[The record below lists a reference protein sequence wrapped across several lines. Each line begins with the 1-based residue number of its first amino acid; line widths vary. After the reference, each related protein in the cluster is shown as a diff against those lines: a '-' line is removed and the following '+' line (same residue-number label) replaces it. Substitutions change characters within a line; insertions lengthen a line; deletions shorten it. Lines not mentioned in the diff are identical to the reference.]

1 MIYFFHHYELPAI
14 EQQDRIQQMLVRTQ
28 HQQQRQ
34 QMQQRQQQ
42 QQQLRQQQQQA
53 AANAAANH
61 VAGNPIP
68 TVVTSSDG
76 QVPIATT
83 TTGTADDGNTTINS
97 PMDDIMAPDD
107 IAGSSE
113 IPSMGGIVTPDE
125 IAEQLSS
132 LANELQE
139 DESTYSSI
147 SDTNLSADANGDTDL
162 PTNASDVPMETIGTQ
177 LYPDPGGPHFN
188 SSPNEMLSSVDLD
201 AINGANIVDNS
212 VSSENGPR
220 DISRDEA
227 RSDTADMVLRCRT
240 TSQPKSNST
249 PPVENGGD
257 SPSCN
262 DTPSDKS

>member
-1 MIYFFHHYELPAI
+1 
-14 EQQDRIQQMLVRTQ
+14 MLVRTQ

-42 QQQLRQQQQQA
+42 QQQLRQQQQQVA

-61 VAGNPIP
+61 VAGNPTP
-68 TVVTSSDG
+68 TVVTDSDG
-76 QVPIATT
+76 QVPLVTSA
-83 TTGTADDGNTTINS
+83 GTPGDGNTTINS
-97 PMDDIMAPDD
+97 SMDDIMTPDE

-113 IPSMGGIVTPDE
+113 IPSMGDIVTPDE

-139 DESTYSSI
+139 DESTYNNI
-147 SDTNLSADANGDTDL
+147 SDTNLPTDANGDTDL
-162 PTNASDVPMETIGTQ
+162 PTNANDVPVETIGTQ
-177 LYPDPGGPHFN
+177 LYPDPGGSHFN
-188 SSPNEMLSSVDLD
+188 SSPSEMLSSVDID
-201 AINGANIVDNS
+201 AINGANSVENS

-249 PPVENGGD
+249 SPEEDGGD

>member
-42 QQQLRQQQQQA
+42 QQQLRQQQQA
-53 AANAAANH
+53 ATAAANH
-61 VAGNPIP
+61 VSGNPTP
-68 TVVTSSDG
+68 TVVTNSDG
-76 QVPIATT
+76 LVPPTAATPT
-83 TTGTADDGNTTINS
+83 VAPGDDNISINNS
-97 PMDDIMAPDD
+97 MDDVMAPDE

-113 IPSMGGIVTPDE
+113 IPSMGDIVTPDE

-147 SDTNLSADANGDTDL
+147 SDTNLPADVYGDTDL
-162 PTNASDVPMETIGTQ
+162 STNASNVPVETIGTQ
-177 LYPDPGGPHFN
+177 LYPDPGGSN
-188 SSPNEMLSSVDLD
+188 VDSSPNETLSSVDID
-201 AINGANIVDNS
+201 ANNGADSVDNS

-220 DISRDEA
+220 DILRDEA
-227 RSDTADMVLRCRT
+227 CSDTADMVLRCRT
-240 TSQPKSNST
+240 ASQPKSNST
-249 PPVENGGD
+249 SPVEDGGD
-257 SPSCN
+257 GLSSN
-262 DTPSDKS
+262 DTRDKS

>member
-1 MIYFFHHYELPAI
+1 
-14 EQQDRIQQMLVRTQ
+14 MLVRTQ

-42 QQQLRQQQQQA
+42 QQQLRQQQQAA
-53 AANAAANH
+53 AANPAANH
-61 VAGNPIP
+61 VAGNPTP
-68 TVVTSSDG
+68 TVVTNSDG
-76 QVPIATT
+76 QVPLETT
-83 TTGTADDGNTTINS
+83 AAGSPGDDNTTINS
-97 PMDDIMAPDD
+97 SMDDIMAPDE
-107 IAGSSE
+107 IPGSSE
-113 IPSMGGIVTPDE
+113 IPSMGDIVTPDE

-147 SDTNLSADANGDTDL
+147 SDTNLPTDANSDTDL
-162 PTNASDVPMETIGTQ
+162 PANANGVPMETIGTQ
-177 LYPDPGGPHFN
+177 LYPDPGGSHFN
-188 SSPNEMLSSVDLD
+188 SSPNEMLSSVDID
-201 AINGANIVDNS
+201 ANNGANCVDNS

-227 RSDTADMVLRCRT
+227 RSDTTDMVLRCRT

-249 PPVENGGD
+249 PPVEDGGD